1 MLTNLYEKMSS
12 DEFDSS
18 STLHECIVFSKICF
32 AYILSYTGISVLACS
47 ASAYQLIDLYMSY
60 RDLS

>member
-1 MLTNLYEKMSS
+1 MSS

-18 STLHECIVFSKICF
+18 STLYERIVFSKICF
-32 AYILSYTGISVLACS
+32 AYILSHIGISVLACS
-47 ASAYQLIDLYMSY
+47 ASAYQLIVLYMSY

>member
-1 MLTNLYEKMSS
+1 MSS

-18 STLHECIVFSKICF
+18 STLYECILFLKIYF
-32 AYILSYTGISVLACS
+32 GYILTYIELVCTG
-47 ASAYQLIDLYMSY
+47 SAYQLIVLYMSY